1 MRYTSISRDS
11 FLTFGTLKRGPR
23 SLDRKAKGGNT
34 VLFATESCRMD
45 AFLTKASPPDKANRP
60 CPTPPQRRPMRG
72 GGVSASPPRL

>member
-1 MRYTSISRDS
+1 MRYTSISQDS

-45 AFLTKASPPDKANRP
+45 VFLTKSLP
-60 CPTPPQRRPMRG
+60 G
-72 GGVSASPPRL
+72 GQG